1 MALITKAPGK
11 YVQAPY
17 LLDDLGTY
25 VREYGQRV
33 LLVTSQ
39 SNLSRIKNR
48 LELTFAKADIT
59 VFYSVFGTECTIEE
73 IETVVLNFSKYNCDF
88 IIGCGGGKVIDTAR
102 AAADWVKAP
111 LVVMPT
117 AASNDSPC
125 SALSVIH
132 DKNGKVTE
140 LRQVHRNPDLVLVDT
155 DIILNA
161 PVRLFVAGMGDA
173 LATWFEA
180 RACAKAGAAT
190 TAGGVPSYS
199 ALCLAELCYKTLI
212 EHGTQAK
219 HDAESKKLTEDFEKV
234 VHANTYLSGIGFES
248 GGVAAAHG
256 INDGFSVIPEAAKI
270 LHGELVGFG
279 TLCLLMLE
287 KADENEIANVAGF
300 MCSVGLP
307 VTLGQLGFDNVTEE
321 FLLVVA
327 DAACMTHVMGN
338 MPFEVTPKMVFDAIV
353 DADAYGKQM
362 LERK

>member
-1 MALITKAPGK
+1 M
-11 YVQAPY
+11 
-17 LLDDLGTY
+17 
-25 VREYGQRV
+25 
-33 LLVTSQ
+33 
-39 SNLSRIKNR
+39 
-48 LELTFAKADIT
+48 
-59 VFYSVFGTECTIEE
+59 
-73 IETVVLNFSKYNCDF
+73 

-102 AAADWVKAP
+102 AAADQVKAP

-132 DKNGKVTE
+132 DEKGKVTE
-140 LRQVHRNPDLVLVDT
+140 LRQVRRNPDMVLVDT
-155 DIILNA
+155 DIIINA

-180 RACAKAGAAT
+180 RACAKSGATT
-190 TAGGVPSYS
+190 TAGGMSSYS

-212 EHGTQAK
+212 EFGAQAK
-219 HDAESKKLTEDFEKV
+219 ADAVAKNPSEAFERV

-287 KADENEIANVAGF
+287 KADSDEIATVANF
-300 MCSVGLP
+300 MRAVGLP
-307 VTLGQLGFDNVTEE
+307 LTLGQLGFDDVTEE
-321 FLLVVA
+321 FILVVA
-327 DAACMTHVMGN
+327 DAACSTPVMGN
-338 MPFEVTPKMVFDAIV
+338 MPFDVTPQMVFNAIV
-353 DADAYGKQM
+353 EADSYGRQLLCK
-362 LERK
+362 